1 VQVLD
6 AARAVVQTRAA
17 HGTDED
23 RTPLLNKLRST
34 AAAQGFPSRER
45 TAKWTPCA
53 DPGAH
58 AARGFT
64 TAISEGVPVNDENND
79 KAAAA
84 PYPVS
89 AAASS
94 ARREAP
100 SSPPSRLNDAMAFLR
115 GFLANPFEVASIAPS
130 SVYLEA
136 RIVQAAKLEQARC
149 VVELGPGTGGTT
161 RALLRAMAAQSRL
174 LAIELNPGFC
184 DRLRRV
190 IDDPRLALQA
200 GSAESLADALRRR
213 HLPAADV
220 VVTGIPFSTLPV
232 DVAQRIAAAIHANL
246 APGGRV
252 VAYQCRPHVA
262 TYLKPH
268 FGEPRAAW
276 EWRSLTPMR
285 VFVWTKP
292 LEPAAAGARPSPA
305 P

>member
-1 VQVLD
+1 M
-6 AARAVVQTRAA
+6 
-17 HGTDED
+17 
-23 RTPLLNKLRST
+23 
-34 AAAQGFPSRER
+34 AQGFPWRVR
-45 TAKWTPCA
+45 TAKSA
-53 DPGAH
+53 FGAQTDAT
-58 AARGFT
+58 AARGLT
-64 TAISEGVPVNDENND
+64 PAISEGVPVNDENND

-84 PYPVS
+84 SYPGS
-89 AAASS
+89 AAGTPAHRG
-94 ARREAP
+94 ARSVA
-100 SSPPSRLNDAMAFLR
+100 PSRLNDAMVFLR
-115 GFLANPFEVASIAPS
+115 GFVAHPFEVASIAPS

-161 RALLRAMAAQSRL
+161 RALLRAMAPQARL

-190 IDDPRLALQA
+190 IDDPRLLLHA

-213 HLPAADV
+213 QLPAADV

-252 VAYQCRPHVA
+252 VAYQCRAHVA
-262 TYLKPH
+262 GYLTPH

-292 LEPAAAGARPSPA
+292 LDAAAATSGP
-305 P
+305 